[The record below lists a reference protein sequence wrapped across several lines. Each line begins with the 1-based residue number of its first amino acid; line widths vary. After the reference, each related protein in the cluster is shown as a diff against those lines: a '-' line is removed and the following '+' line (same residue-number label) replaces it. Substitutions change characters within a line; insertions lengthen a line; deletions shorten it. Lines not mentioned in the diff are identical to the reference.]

1 VTTTSS
7 SSRAMSRRSVLVGA
21 CGTCAATVTGCATYT
36 AGTPAPTPAAG
47 PGPQVG
53 ASVTAAPAP
62 GAAAGA
68 TLGPATDVP
77 VGGGKI
83 FAAEGV
89 VVSQPEEGTF
99 VAFSTT
105 CTHQGCAVTTI
116 TGETINCPCHGST
129 FALADGTVV
138 TGPATRALAKKDVTV
153 ESGRLTLA

>member
-36 AGTPAPTPAAG
+36 AGTLAPAPAAG

-62 GAAAGA
+62 GAAA
-68 TLGPATDVP
+68 LGTAADIP

-83 FAAEGV
+83 FADEGV

-105 CTHQGCAVTTI
+105 CTHQGCAVTAI
-116 TGETINCPCHGST
+116 TGETINCPCHGSK

-138 TGPATRALAKKDVTV
+138 AGPATRALAKKDVTV